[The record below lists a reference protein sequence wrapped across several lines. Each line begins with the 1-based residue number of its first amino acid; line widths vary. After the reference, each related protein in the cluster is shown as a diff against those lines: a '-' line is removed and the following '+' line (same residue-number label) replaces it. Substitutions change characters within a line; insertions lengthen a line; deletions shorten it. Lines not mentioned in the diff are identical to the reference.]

1 MSFDKIKAMRS
12 AERYLSQGKIRAA
25 IGEYKQIVENDPK
38 DFSTLNILGDLY
50 TKNAEK
56 NEAVGCFTRVAEYYG
71 KQGFAQKA
79 IAIYNKISRL
89 QPDSSEV
96 SAKLAELYQMKGS
109 LSEARSHYIALAGQF
124 ERGGKRIEALS
135 VWKKIAELDQ
145 NDTEVFPKI
154 AELFLQENQPDE
166 AADAFI
172 TAGERLAK
180 LGKYSAALTSF
191 SRSLEIREN
200 DFKALNGFVKAQIS
214 LGDTD
219 EAAKTLEKILE
230 KQPLNREVLHLLVD
244 CHLDTNNPHEAEKAV
259 VKLVEQEPA
268 NYPKFLELIEVYI
281 RNGDLES
288 ASRTLSMSS
297 EHLLVGGQSG
307 EFLRWTNEILARN
320 PEQIEALHLLV
331 RYYGWQRD
339 ENELREALERLAEG
353 ARLNE
358 SIEDERYALAQLVMI
373 VPHESL
379 YAQRLQEINTEH
391 NFSEDVPVTPILGP
405 AVGFESFAAEESSFD
420 AYPAVRF
427 EEAREG
433 APEFATNGFGDF
445 HHDAASLNGFDDAT
459 KDFVFSGDTF
469 SAKIVEEFDEDEYG
483 SFGKTDKFFDDEFNI
498 EPETPE
504 RTGLSA
510 SDELKLEKELE
521 SIEFYVAQGYKELAE
536 KSIAALES
544 EFGSRPE
551 FAALRDQMDDS
562 LQTLAE
568 RNAPVVEAVEEDNAK
583 IVFESNDSEPSA
595 NVFAVEKSFEI
606 APQSFENGAQ
616 NFDYVND
623 FQKQLGFEESEPSKE
638 DSDYETHYHTAIAY
652 KEMGLTEDS
661 IREFQDAI
669 NLVNPNDGTRR
680 FFACAHLLGLC
691 FMEKNMPSLA
701 LMWYKRA
708 FETNDLTN
716 EEKQGI
722 WYEIGNAYEV
732 GGDSEKAIENFG
744 MVYAVDVDYRD
755 VSRRIETLHVNG

>member
-56 NEAVGCFTRVAEYYG
+56 TEAVGCFTRVAEYYG

-89 QPDSSEV
+89 QPDSTEV
-96 SAKLAELYQMKGS
+96 STKLAELYQMKGS
-109 LSEARSHYIALAGQF
+109 LSEARSHYVALAGQY
-124 ERGGKRIEALS
+124 ERVGKKIEALAI
-135 VWKKIAELDQ
+135 WKKIAELDP
-145 NDTEVFPKI
+145 NDTEVFLKI
-154 AELFLQENQPDE
+154 ADSYLQENQTSE

-180 LGKYSAALTSF
+180 QGKFDEALAIF
-191 SRSLEIREN
+191 SRTLEIREN
-200 DFKALNGFVKAQIS
+200 DFKALDGFVKAQIS

-230 KQPLNREVLHLLVD
+230 KQPFNREILYLLVD
-244 CHLDTNNPHEAEKAV
+244 CHLDTNNPHEAEKAII
-259 VKLVEQEPA
+259 KLVEQEPA

-297 EHLLVGGQSG
+297 EHLLVGGQAS
-307 EFLRWTNEILARN
+307 EFLKWTNEILARN
-320 PEQIEALHLLV
+320 PEQVEALHLLV

-339 ENELREALERLAEG
+339 ENELKEALERLAEG
-353 ARLNE
+353 ARLTG

-379 YAQRLQEINTEH
+379 YAQRLQEINTEY
-391 NFSEDVPVTPILGP
+391 NFAEDVPATSILAP
-405 AVGFESFAAEESSFD
+405 PVNFESFASEESSFD

-427 EEAREG
+427 EEAKEG
-433 APEFATNGFGDF
+433 VPEFATNGFGDF
-445 HHDAASLNGFDDAT
+445 HADVASLNGFDDGT

-469 SAKIVEEFDEDEYG
+469 NAKIVEEFDEDEYD
-483 SFGKTDKFFDDEFNI
+483 SFSKTDKIFDKDFTFAPQNSERDE
-498 EPETPE
+498 
-504 RTGLSA
+504 LSA
-510 SDELKLEKELE
+510 SDEVKLEKELE

-536 KSIAALES
+536 KSIAALEA

-551 FAALRDQMDDS
+551 FVVLRDQMDDS
-562 LQTLAE
+562 LQSLAE
-568 RNAPVVEAVEEDNAK
+568 KTAPPGEVFKDEAEISVKDNYVEPEA
-583 IVFESNDSEPSA
+583 ESL
-595 NVFAVEKSFEI
+595 VQEKSFEI
-606 APQSFENGAQ
+606 AAQSLESGAQ
-616 NFDYVND
+616 SFDYVND
-623 FQKQLGFEESEPSKE
+623 FQNHLGFEESESLKK
-638 DSDYETHYHTAIAY
+638 DDDYETHYQTAIAY

-661 IREFQDAI
+661 IRAFQDAI
-669 NLVNPNDGTRR
+669 NLVSPNDGTRR
-680 FFACAHLLGLC
+680 FFACAHLLGHC
-691 FMEKNMPSLA
+691 FMERMMPSLA

-708 FETNDLTN
+708 LETNNLTN

-755 VSRRIETLHVNG
+755 VGARIQTLHVNG